1 MSTSEK
7 KVSVSKFGQCG
18 QKRENRYNIT
28 EYERQMASYIDSN
41 FLLKDEFAESFTTSI
56 KHNYFGGTWFDIF
69 FKTYRCKLGN
79 VIFLRS
85 HHN

>member
-7 KVSVSKFGQCG
+7 KVSVSKFGRCG

-28 EYERQMASYIDSN
+28 EFERQMASYIDSN
-41 FLLKDEFAESFTTSI
+41 FLLKDELAESFTTSI

-79 VIFLRS
+79 VIFLCS